1 MADSLLDLEAQPLF
15 TLEPNWASSLN
26 TSFAMSRLLTE
37 YPGSAQNLES
47 LTDDAPYMF
56 DAGFLLTTKA
66 EEYTLLAFF
75 NARRGMNQRFWM
87 RHPQTAFTL
96 KTAALAGSTSL
107 VCSSNASWQIY
118 RGWER
123 LYIRM
128 SNGDTLTRQIAALTH
143 DTVADTA
150 VLTLTSPLDRDLT
163 LTNHDLIG
171 RLLLVRLADDTL
183 SHKIASDTVSKV
195 DLSFIELVQE
205 YAEL

>member
-1 MADSLLDLEAQPLF
+1 MADSLLNLGAQPLF
-15 TLEPNWASSLN
+15 TLAPNWATSLN
-26 TSFAMSRLLTE
+26 TSFAISRLLTE
-37 YPGSAQNLES
+37 YPGTAQALDS

-56 DAGFLLTTKA
+56 DAGFLLATKA

-87 RHPQTAFTL
+87 RHPQAAFTL
-96 KTAALAGSTSL
+96 KTAALAGSSSL
-107 VCSSNASWQIY
+107 TCESNASWQPF

-128 SNGDTLTRQIAALTH
+128 STGDTLTRQIATLTH

-150 VLTLTSPLDRDLT
+150 VLTLSSPLDRGVT

-171 RLLLVRLADDTL
+171 RLPLVRLADDTL
-183 SHKIASDTVSKV
+183 SHKIASDKVSEV
-195 DLSFIELVQE
+195 DLSFIELVKE